1 MKKISFNH
9 GTIGFQKNQAYFEL
23 PRSEIYLN
31 SVDEIQEI
39 HRVEKFAFPCS
50 LKLKEDHLLMTFQ
63 IEQGFVPFLQL
74 RKESTS
80 LQLDASEYVI
90 GLGYFF
96 TRQKKLVTLFEPNNL
111 FINEKG
117 KLKIL
122 YRGVRGLMPAEGFD
136 AEPILDQVKRLLLLL
151 FTSARFD
158 ELRIHGLE
166 FAKTKTKAGQKRI
179 VQRILQA
186 EEFRDLLTAIKA
198 ERVDRETEEEDKEPS
213 KVKVSHRPSF
223 LKNQKVLLVG
233 VGVAWIFTFIIAY
246 VLGASQT
253 TSVEDGPEID
263 PKFLK
268 GLKYASLQQFEEAAK
283 EFDTLEFQK
292 FGKTDQHIMLL
303 TYLYSGQPQKVL
315 TLDPSFAEAIAH
327 YYSQVDK
334 PEELA
339 KIKSKHPAILFEQ
352 AYSKKNYQQLIQLQN
367 KVTLD
372 QRRRKI
378 VLQAYLQ
385 MGNVDQAKQ
394 FANQFND
401 PTLAKMLNESNQK

>member
-31 SVDEIQEI
+31 SVDEIQAI
-39 HRVEKFAFPCS
+39 HRIEKFAFPCS
-50 LKLKEDHLLMTFQ
+50 LELKEDHLLMTFQ

-74 RKESTS
+74 RKESS
-80 LQLDASEYVI
+80 ALQLDASEYVI

-96 TRQKKLVTLFEPNNL
+96 SRQKELVTLFEPNNL
-111 FINEKG
+111 FINDKG
-117 KLKIL
+117 ELKIL
-122 YRGVRGLMPAEGFD
+122 YRGVNGLMPAEGFE

-186 EEFRDLLTAIKA
+186 KEFRDLLTAIKT
-198 ERVDRETEEEDKEPS
+198 EREERETEKEEREQTTLN
-213 KVKVSHRPSF
+213 VSNRRPF
-223 LKNQKVLLVG
+223 FQNQKVWLVG
-233 VGVAWIFTFIIAY
+233 IGVAWVFSLVIAY
-246 VLGASQT
+246 VLGMGQKTPVDA
-253 TSVEDGPEID
+253 GPEID
-263 PKFLK
+263 PKFLA
-268 GLKYASLQQFEEAAK
+268 GLKYASLQRFEEASK
-283 EFDTLEFQK
+283 EFAALEFKK
-292 FGKTDQHIMLL
+292 FGKIDKQIILL
-303 TYLYSGQPQKVL
+303 SYLYAGQPQKVL
-315 TLDPSFAEAIAH
+315 TLDPSFAEAVAH
-327 YYSQVDK
+327 YYSQVNK
-334 PEELA
+334 PEELT

-352 AYSKKNYQQLIQLQN
+352 AYAKKNYQQLIQLQ
-367 KVTLD
+367 KQVTLD

-385 MGNVDQAKQ
+385 LGNVDQAKL
-394 FANQFND
+394 FAKKFND
-401 PTLAKMLNESNQK
+401 PALTKILNESNQ